1 MFGIGDAI
9 IAQIALTAPALPDI
23 KWTSWTDQAALGL
36 AFVTG
41 LLSASFSCV
50 LYIHTSS
57 LLSNY

>member
-1 MFGIGDAI
+1 MFGIGGAI
-9 IAQIALTAPALPDI
+9 LARIALNAPALPDI
-23 KWTSWTDQAALGL
+23 KRTSWPDQAAFVL

-41 LLSASFSCV
+41 LLSALFSCV